1 MKIYTD
7 YNGIG
12 KIQYIL
18 GKSSAVTVNSEY
30 TDRVVVEILI
40 DKVFSEALI
49 KEITEVTSG
58 KAAIEILEECYC
70 GVADGEIIVF

>member
-1 MKIYTD
+1 M
-7 YNGIG
+7 
-12 KIQYIL
+12 
-18 GKSSAVTVNSEY
+18 TVNSEY

-49 KEITEVTSG
+49 KEITEATSG
-58 KAAIEILEECYC
+58 KASIEILEECYC